1 MIMNKTPLNDRHYAL
16 KARMTDYA
24 GWDMPLLYEGIIEE
38 VLAVREKVGMFDA
51 SHMGEVLIRGRGSSG
66 FLNWLMSHEVSK
78 GDPDL
83 INYAIICN
91 DEGGVVDDCL
101 VYRIAPES
109 YLLIVNAANKEKD
122 LVHIAESIKL
132 YEERYPDRVHSIE
145 VLDETDHYALIAVQ
159 GPESLPVM
167 LSMVEPLGLG
177 EKGSESLRALEV
189 FHHIQVEVPGH
200 KRNMMISRTGYTG
213 ERGYEI
219 FCPAESAAAIW
230 DELLN
235 KDVVPCGLG
244 ARDTLRLEAGL
255 PLYGH
260 ELSAEINPLEGG
272 MSSAVDFNHEFR
284 GRNKMKA
291 NTTRELIALLGE
303 ERELPREGYP
313 VFVGD
318 LEVGL
323 ITSGGFSPTL
333 RKGIAL
339 ALVKVDSVGLE
350 EEVWVKIRNRRV
362 PFKIVTPP
370 FVKSVSFKYAD

>member
-1 MIMNKTPLNDRHYAL
+1 MNKTPLNDRHYAL

-24 GWDMPLLYEGIIEE
+24 GWDMPLQYEGIIEE
-38 VLAVREKVGMFDA
+38 VLAVREKAGMFDV
-51 SHMGEVLIRGRGSSG
+51 SHMGEVLIRGRGSGG
-66 FLNWLMSHEVSK
+66 FLNWLLSHELAK
-78 GDPDL
+78 GDPEL
-83 INYAIICN
+83 ISYAIICN

-122 LVHIAESIKL
+122 LAHIAESIEL
-132 YEERYPDRVHSIE
+132 YEERYPGRELDIE
-145 VLDETDHYALIAVQ
+145 VCDETDHYALIAIQ

-167 LSMVEPLGLG
+167 LSMAEPLGLG
-177 EKGSESLRALEV
+177 EKGNEVLEALEI
-189 FHHIQVEVPGH
+189 FHHIQVEVHGQ

-219 FCPAESAAAIW
+219 FCPAEVAAAIW
-230 DELLN
+230 DELLD
-235 KDVVPCGLG
+235 KGVVPCGLG

-272 MSSAVDFNHEFR
+272 MSSAVDFDHEFR

-318 LEVGL
+318 LEVGF

-339 ALVKVDSVGLE
+339 ALVKADSVGLA
-350 EEVWVKIRNRRV
+350 EEVRVKIRKRGI
-362 PFKIVTPP
+362 PFKVVAPP
-370 FVKSVSFKYAD
+370 FVKSVNFKYSD

>member
-1 MIMNKTPLNDRHYAL
+1 MNKTPLNDRHYAL
-16 KARMTDYA
+16 KARMTNYA
-24 GWDMPLLYEGIIEE
+24 GWDMPLQYGGIIEE
-38 VLAVREKVGMFDA
+38 VLAVREKVGMFDV
-51 SHMGEVLIRGRGSSG
+51 SHMGEVLIRGKGSGG
-66 FLNWLMSHEVSK
+66 FLNWLLSHEVTE
-78 GDPDL
+78 GGPDL
-83 INYAIICN
+83 IHYAMICN

-122 LVHIAESIKL
+122 LVHIAESIEL
-132 YEERYPDRVHSIE
+132 YKERYPGREHGIE

-177 EKGSESLRALEV
+177 EKGNETLESFEI
-189 FHHIQVEVPGH
+189 FHHIQVEVPGQ
-200 KRNMMISRTGYTG
+200 KRNMIISRTGYTG

-219 FCPAESAAAIW
+219 FCPVTVAVGIW
-230 DELLN
+230 DELL
-235 KDVVPCGLG
+235 DRGVVPCGLG

-260 ELSAEINPLEGG
+260 ELSAEVNPLEGG
-272 MSSAVDFNHEFR
+272 MDFAVDFDHEFR
-284 GRNKMKA
+284 GRDKMKA
-291 NTTRELIALLGE
+291 NATRELIALLGE

-313 VFVGD
+313 VSVD
-318 LEVGL
+318 NHEVGF

-339 ALVKVDSVGLE
+339 ALVKAGSVGLE
-350 EEVWVKIRNRRV
+350 EEVLVKIRKRWV
-362 PFKIVTPP
+362 PFKVVAPP
-370 FVKSVSFKYAD
+370 FVKSMNFKYSD